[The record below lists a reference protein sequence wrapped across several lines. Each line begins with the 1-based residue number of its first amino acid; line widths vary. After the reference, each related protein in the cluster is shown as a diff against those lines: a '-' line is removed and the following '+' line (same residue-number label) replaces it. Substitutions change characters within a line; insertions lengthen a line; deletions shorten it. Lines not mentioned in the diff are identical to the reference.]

1 MPSKRPLKVADRIKE
16 VIANLLETRVK
27 DPRLGFIT
35 VTDVKVTGD
44 LQQASVFYTVL
55 GDENARE
62 ATAAALNSAKGM
74 LRSEVGRTL
83 GLRVTPTL
91 EFFLDGL
98 QESANAMNELISQMH
113 QADRELEQLRKQA
126 KPVVENPYKHL

>member
-27 DPRLGFIT
+27 DPRLGFVT

-91 EFFLDGL
+91 EFFLDVL

-126 KPVVENPYKHL
+126 KPVVENPYKHV

>member
-126 KPVVENPYKHL
+126 KPVVENPYKHV

>member
-1 MPSKRPLKVADRIKE
+1 MRD
-16 VIANLLETRVK
+16 
-27 DPRLGFIT
+27 
-35 VTDVKVTGD
+35 
-44 LQQASVFYTVL
+44 
-55 GDENARE
+55 ARE

-126 KPVVENPYKHL
+126 KPVVENPYKHV